1 MTFLDKF
8 CFGLLGVSV
17 FTIVY
22 DDIRQEL
29 NGLFEA
35 EASIPVQTYSNN
47 VQSEEYICD
56 YKWENCTDIR
66 AVGYDSL
73 KNKPMMPLG
82 YIPSK
87 KHIDCLAQNI
97 FQEAGTEPL
106 IGKIAVAFGTIQRVK
121 DGGYYKKNLCGAV
134 FQKAW
139 DKDKRKWVAQM
150 SWTLNK
156 RKVNMPTPPI
166 YRTIAIDVL
175 SGKYNHPDPTC
186 PFTNWHN
193 PIDHE
198 GNFNADQWKKGKTS
212 CTRTIGQHTYIAF
225 K

>member
-8 CFGLLGVSV
+8 CFGILGVSV
-17 FTIVY
+17 FTVVY

-121 DGGYYKKNLCGAV
+121 DGGYYKKIFAVLCSKKHGIRISGNGLL
-134 FQKAW
+134 KCHG
-139 DKDKRKWVAQM
+139 
-150 SWTLNK
+150 
-156 RKVNMPTPPI
+156 
-166 YRTIAIDVL
+166 L
-175 SGKYNHPDPTC
+175 SISVK
-186 PFTNWHN
+186 
-193 PIDHE
+193 
-198 GNFNADQWKKGKTS
+198 
-212 CTRTIGQHTYIAF
+212 
-225 K
+225 